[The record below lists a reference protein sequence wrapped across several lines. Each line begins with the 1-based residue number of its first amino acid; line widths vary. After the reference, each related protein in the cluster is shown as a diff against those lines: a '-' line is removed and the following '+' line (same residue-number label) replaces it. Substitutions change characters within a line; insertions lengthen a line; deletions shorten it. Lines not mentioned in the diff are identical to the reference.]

1 MTTQIEAVY
10 EQGML
15 RLLRPLALQ
24 EGERVELVLLHRRAK
39 SLRPSPAERLAMIA
53 ALPDDPGTDSFSN
66 RRHDEV
72 LYGERTEE

>member
-53 ALPDDPGTDSFSN
+53 ALPTDSFSN